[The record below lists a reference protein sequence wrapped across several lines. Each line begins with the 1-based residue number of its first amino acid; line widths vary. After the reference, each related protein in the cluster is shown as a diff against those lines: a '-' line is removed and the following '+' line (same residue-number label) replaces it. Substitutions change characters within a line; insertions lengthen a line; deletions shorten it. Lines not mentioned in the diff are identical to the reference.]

1 MLAMGEVTDPSMSEE
16 FVVVHTEWG
25 RHWSGGTQQV
35 ALLLEGLAQRGVK
48 GCLVCQEGSML
59 AERMQ
64 GKAALKTF
72 NLRGEH
78 DLFTWR
84 KFAQWLK
91 VFKEGQESLGHN
103 LLVHVHS
110 RKGALPTLL
119 IAKRLKLKTVL
130 HWRVAA
136 PVRFPLRFTDAVIA
150 DSDAAAQQVLK
161 GNFPAEKVAV
171 VRSSID
177 TRFFE
182 PFDGA
187 RTQMRNHLGLKE
199 DGFIVAGMGR
209 LVKGKGY
216 EVLLK
221 SLAELAP
228 SDRPT
233 LLLAGDGGERQ
244 KLEDL
249 ATGLGIAQQVK
260 FLGFQSDVRPILWAS
275 DIFVHV
281 PTTFPEGTPNAILEA
296 MAAGLP
302 VIATPVGGIPEVV
315 RDGENGLLVPP
326 NDHKALAEAILKLRQ
341 NEALRVEL
349 GKQAQ
354 KWVREHHDVRQ
365 LPERVIQVYS
375 RVMAMF
381 T

>member
-16 FVVVHTEWG
+16 LVVVHTEWG

-64 GKAALKTF
+64 GKVALKTF

-91 VFKEGQESLGHN
+91 VFKERQESLGHK

-150 DSDAAAQQVLK
+150 VSDTAAQQILK

-315 RDGENGLLVPP
+315 RDGENGLLVPT

>member
-1 MLAMGEVTDPSMSEE
+1 
-16 FVVVHTEWG
+16 
-25 RHWSGGTQQV
+25 
-35 ALLLEGLAQRGVK
+35 
-48 GCLVCQEGSML
+48 ML

-64 GKAALKTF
+64 GKVALKTF

-91 VFKEGQESLGHN
+91 IFKERQESLGHK
-103 LLVHVHS
+103 LIVHVHS

-119 IAKRLKLKTVL
+119 IAKKLKLKTVL

-136 PVRFPLRFTDAVIA
+136 PVRFPLKFADAVLA
-150 DSDAAAQQVLK
+150 VSEAAAQQILK
-161 GNFPAEKVAV
+161 SGFPAERVAV

-177 TRFFE
+177 TKFFE

-187 RTQMRNHLGLKE
+187 RMQMRSHLGLKE
-199 DGFIVAGMGR
+199 DDFVVAGMGR

-221 SLAELAP
+221 GIAELAP
-228 SDRPT
+228 PERAT
-233 LLLAGDGGERQ
+233 LLLAGDGNERQ

-249 ATGLGIAQQVK
+249 AAGLGIAQQVK
-260 FLGFQSDVRPILWAS
+260 FLGFQSDVRPILWAA

-296 MAAGLP
+296 MAVGLP

-315 RDGENGLLVPP
+315 RDGETGLLVPP

-341 NEALRVEL
+341 DEALRTKL
-349 GKQAQ
+349 GKRAQ
-354 KWVREHHDVRQ
+354 KWVQEHHDIRL
-365 LPERVIQVYS
+365 LPERVIQVYN
-375 RVMAMF
+375 RVTA
-381 T
+381 TSP

>member
-1 MLAMGEVTDPSMSEE
+1 
-16 FVVVHTEWG
+16 
-25 RHWSGGTQQV
+25 
-35 ALLLEGLAQRGVK
+35 
-48 GCLVCQEGSML
+48 ML

-64 GKAALKTF
+64 GKVALKTF

-91 VFKEGQESLGHN
+91 IFKERQESLGHK
-103 LLVHVHS
+103 LIVHVHS

-119 IAKRLKLKTVL
+119 IAKKLKLKTVL

-136 PVRFPLRFTDAVIA
+136 PVRFPLKFADAVLA
-150 DSDAAAQQVLK
+150 VSEAAAQQILK
-161 GNFPAEKVAV
+161 SGFPAERVAV

-177 TRFFE
+177 TKFFE

-187 RTQMRNHLGLKE
+187 RMQMRNHLGLKE
-199 DGFIVAGMGR
+199 DDFVVAGMGR

-221 SLAELAP
+221 GIAELAP
-228 SDRPT
+228 PERAT
-233 LLLAGDGGERQ
+233 LLLAGDGNERQ

-249 ATGLGIAQQVK
+249 AAGLGIAQQVK
-260 FLGFQSDVRPILWAS
+260 FLGFQSDVRPILWAA

-315 RDGENGLLVPP
+315 RDGETGLLVPP
-326 NDHKALAEAILKLRQ
+326 NDQKALVEAILKLRQ
-341 NEALRVEL
+341 DEGLRTKL
-349 GKQAQ
+349 GKRAQ
-354 KWVREHHDVRQ
+354 KWVQEHHDIRR
-365 LPERVIQVYS
+365 LPERVIQVYN
-375 RVMAMF
+375 RVTA
-381 T
+381 TSP

>member
-1 MLAMGEVTDPSMSEE
+1 
-16 FVVVHTEWG
+16 
-25 RHWSGGTQQV
+25 
-35 ALLLEGLAQRGVK
+35 
-48 GCLVCQEGSML
+48 
-59 AERMQ
+59 
-64 GKAALKTF
+64 
-72 NLRGEH
+72 
-78 DLFTWR
+78 
-84 KFAQWLK
+84 
-91 VFKEGQESLGHN
+91 
-103 LLVHVHS
+103 
-110 RKGALPTLL
+110 LPTLL

-136 PVRFPLRFTDAVIA
+136 PVRFPLGFTDAVIA
-150 DSDAAAQQVLK
+150 VSDTAAQQILK

-199 DGFIVAGMGR
+199 DGFIIAGMGR

-249 ATGLGIAQQVK
+249 ATELGIAQQVK

-341 NEALRVEL
+341 NESLRVEL

-354 KWVREHHDVRQ
+354 KWVQEHHDARQ
-365 LPERVIQVYS
+365 LPERVIQVYTG
-375 RVMAMF
+375 V
-381 T
+381 

>member
-315 RDGENGLLVPP
+315 RDGENGLLVPT

>member
-1 MLAMGEVTDPSMSEE
+1 
-16 FVVVHTEWG
+16 
-25 RHWSGGTQQV
+25 
-35 ALLLEGLAQRGVK
+35 
-48 GCLVCQEGSML
+48 ML
-59 AERMQ
+59 AERML
-64 GKAALKTF
+64 GKVALKTF

-78 DLFTWR
+78 DVFTWR

-91 VFKEGQESLGHN
+91 VFKERQESLGHK

-119 IAKRLKLKTVL
+119 IAKMLKLKTVL

-136 PVRFPLRFTDAVIA
+136 PIRFPLKFADAVIA
-150 DSDAAAQQVLK
+150 VSDASARQILK
-161 GNFPAEKVAV
+161 SGFPAGKVAV

-177 TRFFE
+177 TKFFE

-187 RTQMRNHLGLKE
+187 LMQMRNHLGIKE
-199 DGFIVAGMGR
+199 DDFVVAGMGR

-221 SLAELAP
+221 GIVELVP
-228 SDRPT
+228 SDRT
-233 LLLAGDGGERQ
+233 ILLLAGDGSERQ

-249 ATGLGIAQQVK
+249 AAGLGIAQQVK
-260 FLGFQSDVRPILWAS
+260 FLGFQSDVRPILWAA

-281 PTTFPEGTPNAILEA
+281 PTNFPEGTPNAILEA

-302 VIATPVGGIPEVV
+302 IIATPVGGISEVV
-315 RDGENGLLVPP
+315 RDGETGLLVPP

-341 NEALRVEL
+341 NEALRTEL
-349 GKQAQ
+349 GKHAQ
-354 KWVREHHDVRQ
+354 KWVQEHHDVRQ
-365 LPERVIQVYS
+365 LPERVIRVYS

>member
-1 MLAMGEVTDPSMSEE
+1 
-16 FVVVHTEWG
+16 
-25 RHWSGGTQQV
+25 
-35 ALLLEGLAQRGVK
+35 
-48 GCLVCQEGSML
+48 ML

-64 GKAALKTF
+64 GKVALKTF

-84 KFAQWLK
+84 RFAQWLK
-91 VFKEGQESLGHN
+91 VFKERQESLGHK
-103 LLVHVHS
+103 LLAHVHS

-136 PVRFPLRFTDAVIA
+136 PIRFPLKFADAVIA
-150 DSDAAAQQVLK
+150 VSDAAARQILK

-177 TRFFE
+177 TKFFE

-187 RTQMRNHLGLKE
+187 RMQMRNHLELEE
-199 DGFIVAGMGR
+199 DDFVVAGMGR

-221 SLAELAP
+221 SLAELVP
-228 SDRPT
+228 LDRPT
-233 LLLAGDGGERQ
+233 LLLAGDGSERQ
-244 KLEDL
+244 RLEDL
-249 ATGLGIAQQVK
+249 ANELGVAQQVK
-260 FLGFQSDVRPILWAS
+260 FLGFQSDVRPILWAA

-315 RDGENGLLVPP
+315 RDGETGLIVPS
-326 NDHKALAEAILKLRQ
+326 NDRKALAEAILKLRQ
-341 NEALRVEL
+341 DEALRTEL

-354 KWVREHHDVRQ
+354 KWVQEHHDVRR
-365 LPERVIQVYS
+365 LPERVIQIYNQVVAIS
-375 RVMAMF
+375 PQNS
-381 T
+381 

>member
-1 MLAMGEVTDPSMSEE
+1 MSEE

-64 GKAALKTF
+64 GKVALKTF

-91 VFKEGQESLGHN
+91 VFKERQESLGHK

-136 PVRFPLRFTDAVIA
+136 PVRFPLGFTDAVIA
-150 DSDAAAQQVLK
+150 VSDTAAQQILK

-199 DGFIVAGMGR
+199 DGFIIAGMGR

-233 LLLAGDGGERQ
+233 LLLAGDGSERQ

-315 RDGENGLLVPP
+315 RDGENGLLVPT

-341 NEALRVEL
+341 DETLRVEL

-365 LPERVIQVYS
+365 LPERVIQVYNQ
-375 RVMAMF
+375 VMAMF

>member
-1 MLAMGEVTDPSMSEE
+1 MSEE

-35 ALLLEGLAQRGVK
+35 ALLLEGLAQRGVR

-64 GKAALKTF
+64 GKVALKTF

-91 VFKEGQESLGHN
+91 VFKERQESLGHK

-150 DSDAAAQQVLK
+150 VSDTAAQQILK

-199 DGFIVAGMGR
+199 DGFIIAGMGR

-233 LLLAGDGGERQ
+233 LLLAGDGCERQ

-249 ATGLGIAQQVK
+249 ATELGIAQQVK

-275 DIFVHV
+275 DIFAHV
-281 PTTFPEGTPNAILEA
+281 PTTFPEGTPNAILEWKRWQRVCLSSPHLS
-296 MAAGLP
+296 AASQ
-302 VIATPVGGIPEVV
+302 
-315 RDGENGLLVPP
+315 
-326 NDHKALAEAILKLRQ
+326 KL
-341 NEALRVEL
+341 
-349 GKQAQ
+349 
-354 KWVREHHDVRQ
+354 
-365 LPERVIQVYS
+365 
-375 RVMAMF
+375 
-381 T
+381 

>member
-1 MLAMGEVTDPSMSEE
+1 MPNEDVICKTKLIVIH
-16 FVVVHTEWG
+16 VEWG

-35 ALLLEGLAQRGVK
+35 ALLLDGLIQHSVES
-48 GCLVCQEGSML
+48 CLVCQEGSML

-64 GKAALKTF
+64 GKVTLKTF

-91 VFKEGQESLGHN
+91 VFKERQESLGHK

-119 IAKRLKLKTVL
+119 IAKMLKLKTVL

-136 PVRFPLRFTDAVIA
+136 PVRFPLKFVDAVLTDA
-150 DSDAAAQQVLK
+150 DAAAQQVVRR
-161 GNFPAEKVAV
+161 GFPPERVTV
-171 VRSSID
+171 LRCSID
-177 TRFFE
+177 TKIFE

-199 DGFIVAGMGR
+199 DGFIIAGMGR

-281 PTTFPEGTPNAILEA
+281 PTTFPEGMPNAILEA

-315 RDGENGLLVPP
+315 RDGENGLLVPT

-341 NEALRVEL
+341 DEALRVEL

-354 KWVREHHDVRQ
+354 KWVQEHHDVRQ

>member
-1 MLAMGEVTDPSMSEE
+1 MSEE
-16 FVVVHTEWG
+16 LVVVHTEWG

-64 GKAALKTF
+64 GKVALKTF

-91 VFKEGQESLGHN
+91 VFKERQESLGHK

-119 IAKRLKLKTVL
+119 IAKRLKLNTVL

-136 PVRFPLRFTDAVIA
+136 PVRFPLRFTDAVITV
-150 DSDAAAQQVLK
+150 SDIAAQQILK

-177 TRFFE
+177 TKFFE

-187 RTQMRNHLGLKE
+187 RMQMRNHLGLKE
-199 DGFIVAGMGR
+199 DGFVIAGMGR

-221 SLAELAP
+221 SLSELAP

-244 KLEDL
+244 KLEGL

-260 FLGFQSDVRPILWAS
+260 FLGFQSDVRPILWAA

-302 VIATPVGGIPEVV
+302 VIATPVGGIPEIV
-315 RDGENGLLVPP
+315 RDGETGLLVPP

-341 NEALRVEL
+341 DEVLRTEL

-354 KWVREHHDVRQ
+354 KWVQEYHDVRQ
-365 LPERVIQVYS
+365 LPERVIRVYS